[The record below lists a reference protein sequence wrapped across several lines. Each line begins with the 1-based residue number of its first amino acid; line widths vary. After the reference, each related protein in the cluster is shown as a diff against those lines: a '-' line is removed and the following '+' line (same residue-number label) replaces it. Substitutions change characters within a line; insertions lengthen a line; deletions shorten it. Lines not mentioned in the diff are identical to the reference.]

1 MSLLR
6 RIEKSLDQR
15 LRSIFSGGEGGDAE
29 PDAREAIELYRDAL
43 DQIASRATA
52 GKRGNRIFPF
62 NLITIE
68 LRAEDAER
76 RTVLE
81 TLFDPGQL
89 GDDIRATLK
98 EERVAPPEDLTV
110 AVKYP
115 EGVLVDMRVICE
127 RGEPPQKAATGII
140 GRPGVVEL
148 TLAQLVTIIG
158 ASSAAEFTL
167 DRQRINLGR
176 EAEIADALGRTIRRN
191 ELFFP
196 ESAHEA
202 NPSVS
207 RAHAHIWF
215 DASSREWRI
224 FDDGSSLGT
233 TLFREGRRIDV
244 PAHAGRGVALRPGDE
259 IYLGQVRLRFESGTP
274 LNNVTR

>member
-15 LRSIFSGGEGGDAE
+15 LRSIFSGGDQE
-29 PDAREAIELYRDAL
+29 PGAREAVELYRDAL

-52 GKRGNRIFPF
+52 GKRGDRIFPF

-68 LRAEDAER
+68 LRADNAER
-76 RTVLE
+76 KAVLE

-98 EERVAPPEDLTV
+98 EERVTPPEDLTV
-110 AVKYP
+110 AVKYD
-115 EGVLVDMRVICE
+115 EGALVEMRVICE
-127 RGEPPQKAATGII
+127 RGEPPQKAAAGNIA
-140 GRPGVVEL
+140 RPTVVEPVPARLL
-148 TLAQLVTIIG
+148 TITGV
-158 ASSAAEFTL
+158 ASSPEFTL
-167 DRQRINLGR
+167 DRMRINLGR
-176 EAEIADALGRTIRRN
+176 EQEITDALGRTIRRN

-207 RAHAHIWF
+207 RSHAHIRF
-215 DASSREWRI
+215 DASSGEWRI
-224 FDDGSSLGT
+224 FDDGSSIGT

-259 IYLGQVRLRFESGTP
+259 IYLGQVKLLFESGP
-274 LNNVTR
+274 AR

>member
-15 LRSIFSGGEGGDAE
+15 LRSIFSGGDEDPG
-29 PDAREAIELYRDAL
+29 AREAVELYHDAL
-43 DQIASRATA
+43 DQIARRATA
-52 GKRGNRIFPF
+52 GKRGDRIFPF

-68 LRAEDAER
+68 LRAENAER
-76 RTVLE
+76 KAVLE

-98 EERVAPPEDLTV
+98 EERVTSAAELTV

-115 EGVLVDMRVICE
+115 DDALVEMRVVCE
-127 RGEPPQKAATGII
+127 RGEPPQKAAAGSIV
-140 GRPGVVEL
+140 PPAVVEIVP
-148 TLAQLVTIIG
+148 ARLVTVTG
-158 ASSAAEFTL
+158 VSSAAEFTL
-167 DRQRINLGR
+167 DRPRINLVR
-176 EAEIADALGRTIRRN
+176 EAEITDSLGRAIRRN

-196 ESAHEA
+196 EQAPEA

-207 RAHAHIWF
+207 RAHAHIRF
-215 DASSREWRI
+215 DAPSGEWRI
-224 FDDGSSLGT
+224 FDDGSSIGT

-244 PAHAGRGVALRPGDE
+244 PAHAGRGVALRSGDE
-259 IYLGQVRLRFESGTP
+259 IYLGQVRLQFELGSGG
-274 LNNVTR
+274 